1 MSERNKHI
9 DDLFRDALGDH
20 TETPPPAVWDAL
32 EQRLDDSD
40 DGGLGGGSGSGKSPV
55 FPYRWLWYIG
65 ALLLLVGGGLTVWS
79 VTRDDGDNVPENK
92 VNPASV
98 QQPVAPAADDSTGDD
113 EDEDGAINGGNGF
126 DSDINSDNIEKTDNF
141 SALNEN
147 STNNNKSNNTPNG
160 RNTDSDV
167 DRTTSNPTSNS
178 NKSDGTTQQRAQT
191 KSTVADTDN
200 STVADNKRSTNTDA
214 QTVKPKTDDVVA
226 SNNKGQ
232 KAKVENVDPNNTT
245 SKPNKAVDPKVQK
258 TASDND
264 DDDTA
269 PKAQDQDAVADAKA
283 EPKVEDQKSKTDAP
297 KDAIAK
303 TQNKKENTTTSDPPK
318 QEQQAAPKAQ
328 NQDADT
334 KAKSKSE
341 KVKVADEPDTK
352 TDNKDNKAAKTDDKP
367 VVAKKNEGT
376 DTKAKSKG
384 EKVKATD
391 EPEVKPKDEDEPVVA
406 KKEPESK
413 TDDKAAKAKTD
424 DEPVVAKQDEPVQ
437 VQDAPKAKQQ
447 KQRKAG
453 DLSAPPVT
461 VEEEAEELLDS
472 AVLDPFNNGG
482 DLTANGDYKDPA
494 KHKKRKVIKDKDDLK
509 SGKFEAGLNIG
520 YEVGFDANRLDKYL
534 VAPYVQYNLSDRSSL
549 LFQPAYLMGMVKL
562 TNEPSGE
569 SIYYD
574 VTSAIYDSMTTIFLG
589 DTSISPQAQDTII
602 TNYTYSR
609 TYDSTVVSTVVSNK
623 QLWDL
628 ELPLMYQYK
637 VSPNFSVFGG
647 VSMTISKTLS
657 ITENRQDFTG
667 FTDTAYDEWSATYPT
682 NTQGPT
688 PPAAQDPNS
697 FFSNTGDP
705 ISNYQPLGSST
716 TANTFTRWGYVI
728 GFRATVRKRFLIG
741 ASVQGK
747 QVNTSI
753 ITNPELQRVYSQ
765 PYVRFTIGYK
775 LFK

>member
-32 EQRLDDSD
+32 EQRLDDGD
-40 DGGLGGGSGSGKSPV
+40 DGGHGGGSGSNNRPV

-65 ALLLLVGGGLTVWS
+65 VLLLLVGGGLTVWS
-79 VTRDDGDNVPENK
+79 VTRDGGDNAPANK
-92 VNPASV
+92 ITPASV
-98 QQPVAPAADDSTGDD
+98 QQPVAPATDDSTNENDNVDD
-113 EDEDGAINGGNGF
+113 AINGGNGY
-126 DSDINSDNIEKTDNF
+126 DSDINSDNIEKTNNF
-141 SALNEN
+141 NAPNKKG
-147 STNNNKSNNTPNG
+147 TNNNKSNNTPNG
-160 RNTDSDV
+160 RNTDSDL
-167 DRTTSNPTSNS
+167 DGTTGNLKSNS
-178 NKSDGTTQQRAQT
+178 NKSDGAANQRTQT
-191 KSTVADTDN
+191 KSTVADN
-200 STVADNKRSTNTDA
+200 ISSTVANNKRSTNTDA
-214 QTVKPKTDDVVA
+214 QTVKPNSDDVA
-226 SNNKGQ
+226 RSKSNDRKG
-232 KAKVENVDPNNTT
+232 KVESTNPNNTP
-245 SKPNKAVDPKVQK
+245 KPNNAVDPTVQK
-258 TASDND
+258 TASD

-269 PKAQDQDAVADAKA
+269 PKAQDQDAIADAKTNSSA
-283 EPKVEDQKSKTDAP
+283 QKVKTTNEP

-303 TQNKKENTTTSDPPK
+303 TQSKKENTKTSDPPK
-318 QEQQAAPKAQ
+318 KEQQPAPKAQ
-328 NQDADT
+328 DQDADT

-341 KVKVADEPDTK
+341 KVKATDKPDTK
-352 TDNKDNKAAKTDDKP
+352 TDNKVVKTDDKP
-367 VVAKKNEGT
+367 VVTKKDEDA
-376 DTKAKSKG
+376 DTKAKSKS
-384 EKVKATD
+384 EKANEDD
-391 EPEVKPKDEDEPVVA
+391 EPVA
-406 KKEPESK
+406 KKEPKKDDDPLVVEEPENK
-413 TDDKAAKAKTD
+413 TDDK
-424 DEPVVAKQDEPVQ
+424 VAKDKTVADPLVAKKDE
-437 VQDAPKAKQQ
+437 PKAKQQ

-461 VEEEAEELLDS
+461 VEEEAEQLLDS
-472 AVLDPFNNGG
+472 AALDPFNNGG
-482 DLTANGDYKDPA
+482 DLTENGDYKDQS
-494 KHKKRKVIKDKDDLK
+494 KRKKRKVVKDKDDLK
-509 SGKFEAGLNIG
+509 ASKFEAGLNIG
-520 YEVGFDANRLDKYL
+520 YEVGFDANRVDKYL

-574 VTSAIYDSMTTIFLG
+574 VTGAIYDSMTTVFLG

-667 FTDTAYDEWSATYPT
+667 FTDTAYDQWSATYPT

-705 ISNYQPLGSST
+705 ISSYQPIGST
-716 TANTFTRWGYVI
+716 TTTNTFTRWGYVI
-728 GFRATVRKRFLIG
+728 GFRATVRERFLIG

-753 ITNPELQRVYSQ
+753 ITNPELQKVYSQ

>member
-79 VTRDDGDNVPENK
+79 VTRDGGDNVPQNK

-98 QQPVAPAADDSTGDD
+98 QQPVAPTADDSTGDD
-113 EDEDGAINGGNGF
+113 EDEDGAINGGNGY

-167 DRTTSNPTSNS
+167 DGTTSNPTSNS
-178 NKSDGTTQQRAQT
+178 NKSDGNAQQRAQT

-232 KAKVENVDPNNTT
+232 KAKVENADPNNTT

-258 TASDND
+258 TASND

-283 EPKVEDQKSKTDAP
+283 EPKVEDQRSKTDAP
-297 KDAIAK
+297 EDAIAK

-341 KVKVADEPDTK
+341 KVKVAEEPVTK
-352 TDNKDNKAAKTDDKP
+352 TDNKVAKTDDKP
-367 VVAKKNEGT
+367 VVAKKDEGT

-391 EPEVKPKDEDEPVVA
+391 DPEVKPKDEDETVA

-424 DEPVVAKQDEPVQ
+424 DEPVVAQQDQ
-437 VQDAPKAKQQ
+437 PKAKQQ

-472 AVLDPFNNGG
+472 AALDPFNNGG
-482 DLTANGDYKDPA
+482 DLTANGDYKDPS

-509 SGKFEAGLNIG
+509 SSKFEAGLNIG

-705 ISNYQPLGSST
+705 ISSYQPLGSST

-728 GFRATVRKRFLIG
+728 GFRATVRERFLIG

-753 ITNPELQRVYSQ
+753 ITNPELQKVYSQ
-765 PYVRFTIGYK
+765 PYIRFTIGYK